1 MAAPDPSISLKKEHS
16 RSKLPSSLWR
26 NVLLE
31 TLPVHPSSGISSWA
45 AVLILRVP
53 KEFLPWPPEVDL
65 DGWVGGLEG
74 GIRED
79 IAVLEDR
86 PAGRAAVLS
95 TLGGHHAG
103 LILHWLPHDHLAGL
117 EDDRGV
123 PEDEVDGA
131 RDGAGAVE
139 LAVGV
144 GVEGVLVPANEPFSI
159 YRHRGG
165 LKSAGPVDEIQT
177 SGDHHFGGVLSQE
190 NNVVHLT
197 RNTHDFFVHAGLDE
211 DYNLAGVFG
220 RDGGQSAVDGL
231 KFPTSVL
238 GNHNVGSNGVRGSTD
253 FQGLKEV
260 GELSDHSQG
269 VAGELHGGF
278 KEVLHFLAGIAGGV
292 LEGIQ
297 AGLFESDGGA
307 EPNPEDV
314 TLFGVDVLRG
324 SWGPC
329 PPSSEAPNGKRLFSH
344 SSLKS
349 VDWQSDFT
357 DCCRCSDFPIA
368 SAMLSSENA
377 ALITSCVLIL
387 LTALPS
393 GFFSTQVSLFV
404 SPAAHDPADPDPD
417 SAPLLGH
424 DSAPEP
430 ADSLP
435 DSVAATTKA
444 RKRMEGSSYALTG
457 NKLLLSVQATDRRLL
472 LVQSTNGR
480 RSSPLRLP
488 HTPSPPPFTTS
499 SAVESRVYKR
509 PPQFTTLITS
519 HAVVAAV
526 HHFVCRRVLRFL
538 RSRDVPYPAA

>member
-16 RSKLPSSLWR
+16 RSKLPSNLWR
-26 NVLLE
+26 NVLLD

-53 KEFLPWPPEVDL
+53 KELLPWPPEVDL

-79 IAVLEDR
+79 IAVLDDR
-86 PAGRAAVLS
+86 PAGRVAVLS

-144 GVEGVLVPANEPFSI
+144 GVEGVLVGVDVAVVDHGHVACNPKGHGLVLGWPGSVLDCKVPANEPFSF
-159 YRHRGG
+159 YPHRGG
-165 LKSAGPVDEIQT
+165 MKSAGPVDVIQA

-190 NNVVHLT
+190 NNVVHIT

-307 EPNPEDV
+307 EPNLEDV
-314 TLFGVDVLRG
+314 TLFGVDGSRFLNLKLRMGNGFGEILPRHRERRVHKLPRVVRVISFGQALLAQLLEIGRLAKRFHRLLQMLRFPNRVRYAVQRERRPYNLVCAHLINGVTLRVLLYAG
-324 SWGPC
+324 LLIC
-329 PPSSEAPNGKRLFSH
+329 
-344 SSLKS
+344 
-349 VDWQSDFT
+349 
-357 DCCRCSDFPIA
+357 
-368 SAMLSSENA
+368 
-377 ALITSCVLIL
+377 ITSGARPSRPRPRFR
-387 LTALPS
+387 TA
-393 GFFSTQVSLFV
+393 
-404 SPAAHDPADPDPD
+404 
-417 SAPLLGH
+417 
-424 DSAPEP
+424 
-430 ADSLP
+430 
-435 DSVAATTKA
+435 
-444 RKRMEGSSYALTG
+444 TG
-457 NKLLLSVQATDRRLL
+457 T
-472 LVQSTNGR
+472 
-480 RSSPLRLP
+480 
-488 HTPSPPPFTTS
+488 
-499 SAVESRVYKR
+499 
-509 PPQFTTLITS
+509 
-519 HAVVAAV
+519 
-526 HHFVCRRVLRFL
+526 
-538 RSRDVPYPAA
+538 